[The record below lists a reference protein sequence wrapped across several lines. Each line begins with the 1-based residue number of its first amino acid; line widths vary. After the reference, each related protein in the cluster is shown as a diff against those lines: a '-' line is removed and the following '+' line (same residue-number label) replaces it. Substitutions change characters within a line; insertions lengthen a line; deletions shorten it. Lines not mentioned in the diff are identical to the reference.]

1 MQPARIKLHA
11 KEHTNNPVQRPNF
24 RGQGAKKLR
33 DRVRHSSGS
42 KNGSSRNDTTP
53 KSVSCQGLRRL
64 SKCGRVLEVA
74 SLVIGRIHSQGS
86 QSQGQALRS

>member
-53 KSVSCQGLRRL
+53 KSFSCQGQVGLRTFLPSSTSSRT
-64 SKCGRVLEVA
+64 
-74 SLVIGRIHSQGS
+74 IHDP
-86 QSQGQALRS
+86 